1 MTLEQLKSNI
11 KWWESK
17 RWIYNILVGLAGG
30 LGLFKML
37 TATTYDWSYCDTI
50 AIIIWGIGANLF
62 YSLGTLLE
70 LFDWYYLNNRLR
82 LQRFRELFF
91 GFRYC
96 LWLPIHLWKCA
107 NLFYWFGILV
117 SKFTY
122 VNRRILF
129 EQFAHDLAIKPIQ

>member
-1 MTLEQLKSNI
+1 
-11 KWWESK
+11 
-17 RWIYNILVGLAGG
+17 
-30 LGLFKML
+30 ML
-37 TATTYDWSYCDTI
+37 TATTYDWSYCDTLV
-50 AIIIWGIGANLF
+50 IIIWGIGANLF

>member
-17 RWIYNILVGLAGG
+17 RWVYNILVGLSGG

-37 TATTYDWSYCDTI
+37 TATTYDWSYCDTLV
-50 AIIIWGIGANLF
+50 IIIWGIGANLF

-82 LQRFRELFF
+82 LQRFRELLLVLGTAFS
-91 GFRYC
+91 C
-96 LWLPIHLWKCA
+96 L
-107 NLFYWFGILV
+107 Y
-117 SKFTY
+117 TY
-122 VNRRILF
+122 GSVLIYF
-129 EQFAHDLAIKPIQ
+129 ISSVF

>member
-17 RWIYNILVGLAGG
+17 RWVYNILVGLSGD

-37 TATTYDWSYCDTI
+37 TTTTYDWSYCDTLV
-50 AIIIWGIGANLF
+50 IIIWGIGANLF

-82 LQRFRELFF
+82 LQRFRALFLVLGTAF
-91 GFRYC
+91 SC
-96 LWLPIHLWKCA
+96 L
-107 NLFYWFGILV
+107 Y
-117 SKFTY
+117 TY
-122 VNRRILF
+122 GSVLIYF
-129 EQFAHDLAIKPIQ
+129 ISSVF